1 MLSLLR
7 TTVSNDRPESGR
19 ARFLDAL
26 NVRKYAIQGFV
37 FAAVV
42 TIVVFATFVGL
53 PGETSLG
60 SSVWYVGLG
69 LSLLLAL
76 GALVTTTLVALRARR
91 LAKDL

>member
-1 MLSLLR
+1 
-7 TTVSNDRPESGR
+7 VSNDRAESGR

-26 NVRKYAIQGFV
+26 NVRKHALQGFV
-37 FAAVV
+37 FATVV

-53 PGETSLG
+53 PSEAGFG
-60 SSVWYVGLG
+60 SSVWYVGLA

-76 GALVTTTLVALRARR
+76 GALVTTILVALRARR